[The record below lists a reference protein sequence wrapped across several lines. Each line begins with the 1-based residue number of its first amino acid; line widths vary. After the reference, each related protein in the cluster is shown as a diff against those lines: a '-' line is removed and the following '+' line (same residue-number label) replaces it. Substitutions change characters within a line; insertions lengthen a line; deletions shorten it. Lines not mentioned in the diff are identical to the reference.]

1 MNEVDFLETRV
12 RGLERE
18 IRELRL
24 TLWDEY
30 AKASLTGLISYYG
43 DVSHICDRDSRTS
56 LHFAAGDHADQML
69 AEREKR
75 TVDILL

>member
-1 MNEVDFLETRV
+1 MNEVDFLETKV

-18 IRELRL
+18 NRELRL

-30 AKASLTGLISYYG
+30 AKAALAGLISYYG
-43 DVSHICDRDSRTS
+43 DRGYLCNRDS
-56 LHFAAGDHADQML
+56 LHFAAADHADQML

>member
-1 MNEVDFLETRV
+1 MDDIKFLETKV

-18 IRELRL
+18 NRELRL

-30 AKASLTGLISYYG
+30 AKAALAGLISYYG
-43 DVSHICDRDSRTS
+43 DRGYLYNRDSRTS
-56 LHFAAGDHADQML
+56 LHFAAADHADQML